1 MVTLCTPS
9 SCRDGE
15 PNVGL
20 AVRTGCQSISLLH
33 LQIGVD
39 DRLQPWFKDMKL
51 HSGRELLKDCSAPL
65 CRSFLRCVSHGGGH
79 WPWGEVQYIP
89 FLLAI
94 SVPCPLASLYS
105 TQL

>member
-1 MVTLCTPS
+1 MP
-9 SCRDGE
+9 
-15 PNVGL
+15 
-20 AVRTGCQSISLLH
+20 ISLLH

-89 FLLAI
+89 FPLAI